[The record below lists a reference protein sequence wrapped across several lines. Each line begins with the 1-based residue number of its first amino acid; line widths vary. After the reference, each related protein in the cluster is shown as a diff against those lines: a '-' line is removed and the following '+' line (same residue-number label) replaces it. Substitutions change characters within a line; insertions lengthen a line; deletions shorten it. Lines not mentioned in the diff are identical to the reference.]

1 MSKSLKIDSVD
12 KYFKMDEGH
21 PTDVVYN
28 IKPWYAK
35 AGFNRGKKKKKGAE
49 APSSSTSQI

>member
-1 MSKSLKIDSVD
+1 LKIDSVD